1 MITMLKHDVEGILE
15 KADYDYSEYRG
26 CFDIIAKRSEILLLK
41 VLENVDSLQK
51 EQAANMKILA
61 RSLFASP
68 AVVGLHTR
76 KENLYDDI
84 VYDRFDIPTF
94 TPKTLENILVRHNW
108 PLIYRFRGGLFA
120 EVDSEKLREGRKQLG
135 LSQSQLA
142 KKVKITKKSVYEHEK
157 KKMLLHFD
165 TAKRLEKLIGK
176 ITSPMSFWEAG
187 FPEERKSPITRF
199 EREISEDLKR
209 MGFETD
215 LIHQAPFNIIAK
227 TQKFL
232 VFSDAEENPR
242 QIEKNE
248 DYLVKFSEIVEK
260 PVLVITKKKV
270 DIGLPVVDEREIKSM
285 TKRDIIRAVEGW

>member
-1 MITMLKHDVEGILE
+1 MLKHEVEGILDR
-15 KADYDYSEYRG
+15 ADYDYSEYKG

-76 KENLYDDI
+76 RENLYDDI

-94 TPKTLENILVRHNW
+94 TPQTLENILVRDSW
-108 PLIYRFRGGLFA
+108 PLIYRFKGGLFA
-120 EVDSEKLREGRKQLG
+120 EVDSEKLREGRENLG

-142 KKVKITKKSVYEHEK
+142 KKVKINKKSVYEHEK
-157 KKMLLHFD
+157 RKMLLRLD
-165 TAKRLEKLIGK
+165 TAKRLERLIGK
-176 ITSPMSFWEAG
+176 ITNPISFWETE
-187 FPEERKSPITRF
+187 FSEEKSTPLTRF

-209 MGFETD
+209 MGFRTD

-227 TQKFL
+227 AQKFL

-242 QIEKNE
+242 RIERNE

-260 PVLVITKKKV
+260 PVLVITRKKV
-270 DIGLPVVDEREIKSM
+270 DIELPVVDEREIKSM
-285 TKRDIIRAVEGW
+285 TKRDIIKAVKGW